1 MTIRS
6 QSVAFL
12 SVLLP
17 LCAQQAPAPAAELD
31 KLEPFVGTWE
41 GSGTARMMDGKQ
53 PAKWT
58 CRSTY
63 AFGHG
68 GHFLREDSHI
78 EFAGGMPPLGFRSF
92 RGFDRETK
100 RFLVA
105 SAASNGEVML
115 AEMTFDA
122 DGSVLELTRKVRDG
136 KPYVERGRT
145 RFLADGSMTFTMEVL
160 EGTGPA
166 QEVVTG
172 TFHRVDKD
180 KPQALDAT
188 AAVGEP
194 HPQMQALAR
203 MVGEYDVSGTVT
215 MMPGAPAMKING
227 VQSLSPAF
235 GGTVLA
241 LHTEGT
247 AEGMPGTYVE
257 DAFFGWNPA
266 SGGYRLVVVNSM
278 GEISEC
284 DSRLDQDGKHLITIV
299 HGTQG
304 GTPMTMRG
312 VMELDGS
319 GRLVSEVAHELVG
332 TAPPFEAFRAS
343 YKPKTR

>member
-1 MTIRS
+1 MTIRT
-6 QSVAFL
+6 QSAAFL
-12 SVLLP
+12 SLLLP
-17 LCAQQAPAPAAELD
+17 LCAQEQAPAAELA
-31 KLEPFVGTWE
+31 KLKPFVGKWE
-41 GSGTARMMDGKQ
+41 GSGTARMMDGKE
-53 PAKWT
+53 AKWT
-58 CRSTY
+58 CACTY

-68 GHFLREDSHI
+68 GHFLREDSHV
-78 EFAGGMPPLGFRSF
+78 EFEGGMPPLGFRSF

-105 SAASNGEVML
+105 SAASDGDVQL

-145 RFLADGSMTFTMEVL
+145 RFLADGSMSFTMEVL

-166 QEVVTG
+166 HEVVTG
-172 TFHRVDKD
+172 TFHRVDKE
-180 KPQALDAT
+180 KPQALEAT

-203 MVGEYDVSGTVT
+203 MAGTYEVAGAVT
-215 MMPGAPAMKING
+215 MTPGSPAMKISG
-227 VQSLSPAF
+227 VQTLMASY
-235 GGTVLA
+235 GGTVVS

-257 DAFFGWNPA
+257 DAFFGWNAA
-266 SGGYRLVVVNSM
+266 SGGYRIVVVSSM
-278 GEISEC
+278 GEIGEC
-284 DSRLDQDGKHLITIV
+284 DSRFDADGKHLITIG

-304 GTPMTMRG
+304 GTPMTMRS
-312 VMELDGS
+312 VMELDAN

-332 TAPPFEAFRAS
+332 TSPPFEAFRAT
-343 YKPKTR
+343 YKRKAQ